1 MTTHATKG
9 SSSICCNVHEQM
21 QRLAQC
27 PGPVRRSQ
35 FAALSLTSRSQH
47 WHSPV
52 PNLDL
57 TRIGLAN
64 NVADTRLIE
73 TFEAIVALE
82 DLHV

>member
-1 MTTHATKG
+1 MSRCNDRLNVLGQFAAL
-9 SSSICCNVHEQM
+9 SSPLS
-21 QRLAQC
+21 
-27 PGPVRRSQ
+27 VRRSQ
-35 FAALSLTSRSQH
+35 LAALSLTSRSQH

-57 TRIGLAN
+57 TRIGLTN

>member
-1 MTTHATKG
+1 MPRKA
-9 SSSICCNVHEQM
+9 
-21 QRLAQC
+21 LAQSAAMC
-27 PGPVRRSQ
+27 MSRCNDRLNVLGQ